1 MNYDSI
7 RALIMESPAQEHV
20 RNNQSG
26 QLEIVVVIIVVAAA
40 AAYALFS
47 QKLLPLSKTPS
58 SQLTESTTPTPT
70 PPPTKLFHGKDSYS
84 ISRGS
89 AATGPSPSKLTLDP
103 LDPEV
108 GANQTFTVEISH
120 TYPVVTAFLSIR
132 SDTKTTKV
140 PLSLVSGTAQKGT
153 WQGSWTVPETYLYNY
168 VVTITAQSA
177 SDQSSIPVAIR
188 SRP

>member
-1 MNYDSI
+1 
-7 RALIMESPAQEHV
+7 MERPAQEHV

-47 QKLLPLSKTPS
+47 QKLLPLSKAPAG
-58 SQLTESTTPTPT
+58 QPTETSTTPSPTPT
-70 PPPTKLFHGKDSYS
+70 PTKLFHGKDSYT

-89 AATGPSPSKLTLDP
+89 AASGPSPTKLTLDP

-108 GANQTFTVEISH
+108 GSNQTFAVEISH

-132 SDTKTTKV
+132 TDTKTTKV

-168 VVTITAQSA
+168 IVTITAQSA
-177 SDQSSIPVAIR
+177 SDQSSVPVAIR
-188 SRP
+188 SQP